1 MTKVSPGHAQMAA
14 ALSPSS
20 APLLISAHHRS
31 PSRSPTKNDNITGL
45 SDVLRDKERR
55 VQQQLERCA
64 EQRGRKM
71 EEQRRR
77 DERRRSAAEERRRQQ
92 QEADKERLE
101 ALVRRRGGKGGNNNL
116 HNAMNQSGQGQ
127 AGELD
132 NRPKRWTWG
141 GPPEGVEDFLAPSDQ
156 PINKQLSNSSAALH
170 SPERVSSNN
179 QRLHRSLSNRRS
191 IAAFPEETTKAR
203 TPTGDGPTRSAS
215 FRGNSKGPA
224 TPKRV
229 RSHRSRPQ
237 SPCSPGQYPPSPRR
251 HKASTPSTP
260 GTPSTPDA
268 EAKLHSTLERKTKT
282 EGDKKI
288 PKSTS
293 RELNAES
300 PMTPTGRSVGGT
312 TDAEEASRVLAER
325 RRLARIQ
332 KEQDER
338 QRLEDERLR
347 AEEEQ
352 RQQQERLKRQ
362 EQEAREAEEER
373 VQREQQRREKEEE
386 ERRQKEQRWKD
397 MQEQL
402 DKDREEAIHRA
413 QEEAERKRQE
423 REEQHI
429 KEEQARQLRKKR
441 IDEIMKRTRKSDVE
455 PPSAVQAFE
464 AKSEAAASV
473 QDVSAISL
481 GPLENKSC
489 VDELSDGVQSMDV
502 SSPSV
507 SISPVSREEH
517 PSTHDF
523 SPVTE
528 ADAMGCGSQAGRPI
542 NRVESPKARHRNFI
556 SNHSN
561 QQKETRRVFQVQV
574 YEMSRQR
581 SHSPNYRS
589 FPWEDPGFDP
599 QNVVDHLD
607 RMPVDQESGNFRRGG
622 SHRKNPG
629 RYEDRGPP
637 NPGRYEDRGT
647 PNPGRYEDR
656 EQPHP
661 GRYEER
667 GPPHPGRYE
676 DRGPSYP
683 GRYEDRPPHP
693 EHINNH
699 PQRNPGW
706 RREEPN
712 GEFSERFRD
721 RSPIRQERNQQRGR
735 DRGQQRRRGPS
746 HTDTW
751 IPHNPIVNR
760 NREMDGSPQFG
771 CDWGEPHEQRFAAD
785 DRRDQFDRNDGG
797 PKYQQNRNHLME
809 DRPRREE
816 NSPRPKSSR
825 SLSRE
830 SQWVLRF
837 EDNRSNDGY
846 QEPEGR
852 RSPVPLPKPNIF
864 SQYTDRPSNR
874 GRPANKGR
882 GFNQRG
888 NFSHRGRGRGAQNRP
903 QQDRET
909 PNQMH
914 RDEFYEE
921 PDPVW
926 DCEKPDRTWRDGRR
940 NQEEERDLQR
950 PDSDPREQR
959 GRKDPKPNM
968 MIITEETMTIKVD
981 MSRPVNKD
989 SSVLYSAAGQP
1000 SLDLVHVGRQRL
1012 DFLSSAENL
1021 GANRANA
1028 VQHTGTFAQEIIALT
1043 HLVKDLYF
1051 GGEGISLNERFSAS
1065 QTEGRTED
1073 EPHEMTLSE
1082 RFSSKRLNAH
1092 TDNDD
1097 GIFMRQGPLQLFGS
1111 AFVPDPDDLRHDLEK
1126 RRQERLDGVKITIA
1140 GSSSQRPLVPSE
1152 LTCDPSDEVE
1162 DDFSNWSEENPT
1174 RRGPMTQR
1182 GGGGGPFRS
1191 NTSYRR
1197 NNRQMR
1203 RPNYRNNNNGAP
1215 NW

>member
-528 ADAMGCGSQAGRPI
+528 ADAMGWSDFKLQPTAG
-542 NRVESPKARHRNFI
+542 
-556 SNHSN
+556 
-561 QQKETRRVFQVQV
+561 
-574 YEMSRQR
+574 
-581 SHSPNYRS
+581 
-589 FPWEDPGFDP
+589 
-599 QNVVDHLD
+599 
-607 RMPVDQESGNFRRGG
+607 GG
-622 SHRKNPG
+622 DLNKNLLI
-629 RYEDRGPP
+629 
-637 NPGRYEDRGT
+637 
-647 PNPGRYEDR
+647 
-656 EQPHP
+656 QPC
-661 GRYEER
+661 
-667 GPPHPGRYE
+667 
-676 DRGPSYP
+676 S
-683 GRYEDRPPHP
+683 
-693 EHINNH
+693 
-699 PQRNPGW
+699 
-706 RREEPN
+706 
-712 GEFSERFRD
+712 
-721 RSPIRQERNQQRGR
+721 
-735 DRGQQRRRGPS
+735 
-746 HTDTW
+746 
-751 IPHNPIVNR
+751 
-760 NREMDGSPQFG
+760 
-771 CDWGEPHEQRFAAD
+771 
-785 DRRDQFDRNDGG
+785 
-797 PKYQQNRNHLME
+797 
-809 DRPRREE
+809 
-816 NSPRPKSSR
+816 
-825 SLSRE
+825 
-830 SQWVLRF
+830 
-837 EDNRSNDGY
+837 
-846 QEPEGR
+846 
-852 RSPVPLPKPNIF
+852 
-864 SQYTDRPSNR
+864 
-874 GRPANKGR
+874 
-882 GFNQRG
+882 
-888 NFSHRGRGRGAQNRP
+888 
-903 QQDRET
+903 
-909 PNQMH
+909 
-914 RDEFYEE
+914 
-921 PDPVW
+921 
-926 DCEKPDRTWRDGRR
+926 
-940 NQEEERDLQR
+940 
-950 PDSDPREQR
+950 
-959 GRKDPKPNM
+959 
-968 MIITEETMTIKVD
+968 
-981 MSRPVNKD
+981 
-989 SSVLYSAAGQP
+989 
-1000 SLDLVHVGRQRL
+1000 
-1012 DFLSSAENL
+1012 
-1021 GANRANA
+1021 ANA
-1028 VQHTGTFAQEIIALT
+1028 PPVIPPVGAKLDVQ
-1043 HLVKDLYF
+1043 
-1051 GGEGISLNERFSAS
+1051 
-1065 QTEGRTED
+1065 
-1073 EPHEMTLSE
+1073 
-1082 RFSSKRLNAH
+1082 
-1092 TDNDD
+1092 
-1097 GIFMRQGPLQLFGS
+1097 
-1111 AFVPDPDDLRHDLEK
+1111 
-1126 RRQERLDGVKITIA
+1126 
-1140 GSSSQRPLVPSE
+1140 
-1152 LTCDPSDEVE
+1152 
-1162 DDFSNWSEENPT
+1162 
-1174 RRGPMTQR
+1174 
-1182 GGGGGPFRS
+1182 
-1191 NTSYRR
+1191 
-1197 NNRQMR
+1197 
-1203 RPNYRNNNNGAP
+1203 
-1215 NW
+1215 